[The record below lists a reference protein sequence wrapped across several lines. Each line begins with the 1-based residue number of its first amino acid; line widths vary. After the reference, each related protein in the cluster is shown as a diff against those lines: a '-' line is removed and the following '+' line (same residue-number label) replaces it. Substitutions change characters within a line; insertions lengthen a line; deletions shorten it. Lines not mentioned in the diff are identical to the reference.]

1 MTRRRLLQ
9 GVGTLTAV
17 GGFVGLSQP
26 PIRVAANPSPEGA
39 VTLFQQPDTWD
50 APPVEGV
57 HLTYGADPSTQMVV
71 SWIPRRRCGSQGS
84 SSGRRRAG
92 SVIRCRRGPGPILM
106 SIPLFDQYGVDL
118 VLCGHEHH
126 YERSLPVRGV
136 DASSLTLIPQ
146 PVPTNGP
153 VVDSSQGTVHMLIG
167 GGGTS
172 VPSNTFLFDQPECK
186 VTVGATPPDS
196 SGRRQPVYV
205 RETAIWSAFRDNNN
219 PYGFASF
226 DVDPGLFPR
235 RHDPDHRYLLRR
247 PRRWCYKPCRS
258 GHAPT
263 PAIRHSAS
271 PLNTAHCQTYK

>member
-1 MTRRRLLQ
+1 
-9 GVGTLTAV
+9 
-17 GGFVGLSQP
+17 
-26 PIRVAANPSPEGA
+26 
-39 VTLFQQPDTWD
+39 
-50 APPVEGV
+50 
-57 HLTYGADPSTQMVV
+57 
-71 SWIPRRRCGSQGS
+71 
-84 SSGRRRAG
+84 
-92 SVIRCRRGPGPILM
+92 M

-226 DVDPGLFPR
+226 DVDPGLFPG
-235 RHDPDHRYLLRR
+235 DTTQITATYYAVQGAGVINPGDQVMLRR
-247 PRRWCYKPCRS
+247 RRSDTPRHR
-258 GHAPT
+258 
-263 PAIRHSAS
+263 
-271 PLNTAHCQTYK
+271 